1 MVIHGNSSPIDG
13 NFHGLTLLSKAKFA
27 HGHLWGS
34 CHLGWT
40 PRPWPCCNV
49 LARNMGGSRGKIW
62 QQKQNS
68 LWFMV
73 KIWLKNYFT
82 SNDPHHGI
90 YTFSYW
96 QIFWHSI

>member
-40 PRPWPCCNV
+40 PRPWPGCNV

-73 KIWLKNYFT
+73 KIWLKKHENK
-82 SNDPHHGI
+82 
-90 YTFSYW
+90 W
-96 QIFWHSI
+96 